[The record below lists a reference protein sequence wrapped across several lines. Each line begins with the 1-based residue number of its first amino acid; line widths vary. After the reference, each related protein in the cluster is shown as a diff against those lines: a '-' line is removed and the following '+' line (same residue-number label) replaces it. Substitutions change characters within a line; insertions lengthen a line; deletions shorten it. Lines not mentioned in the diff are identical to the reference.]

1 MFNECFMQRLIT
13 LIPRCAL
20 FGGLIRPRSLRWMS
34 FGDGRLGRRK
44 PIDLADE
51 LPAHHKT
58 VWFIRIWS
66 LKQLLHSRSTY
77 RRVNMLSMCAAF
89 ISGWKADF
97 FFYHGLI
104 PIVNNLISILHLENP
119 TRVYMWIICT
129 GKFLL
134 TGCLKFKSSQG
145 KHSIWGVF
153 YFIRKRK
160 SKSLVKFFLVW

>member
-1 MFNECFMQRLIT
+1 MLHAAINHAYSAVRTFWGFDPPT
-13 LIPRCAL
+13 LFEVNVIW
-20 FGGLIRPRSLRWMS
+20 RWQTGKEKTYWS
-34 FGDGRLGRRK
+34 GRRT
-44 PIDLADE
+44 PRTSQ
-51 LPAHHKT
+51 T

-134 TGCLKFKSSQG
+134 TGCLKFKSAQG
-145 KHSIWGVF
+145 KLSFWGVF